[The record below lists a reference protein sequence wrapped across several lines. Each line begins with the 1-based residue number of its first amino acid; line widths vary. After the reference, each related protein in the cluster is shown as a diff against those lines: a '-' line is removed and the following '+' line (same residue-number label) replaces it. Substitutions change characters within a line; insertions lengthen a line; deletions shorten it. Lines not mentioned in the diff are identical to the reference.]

1 MGQSRTYTKHISAA
15 ALADTEAVI
24 GTVQSGVH
32 FTTKRIEININTDAA
47 YDLFLQIR
55 AGKIPFVPETGWLR
69 GSSVKHVSQT
79 KRKIGPNTPIIA
91 RYKNTH
97 ATEARTAEILIDG
110 EEE

>member
-1 MGQSRTYTKHISAA
+1 MGQPKTYSKHVSAA
-15 ALADTEAVI
+15 ALDDTEAII
-24 GTVQSGVH
+24 GTVPSGVH
-32 FTTKRIEININTDAA
+32 FTTKRVEINMGADTAF
-47 YDLFLQIR
+47 DLFIQIR

>member
-1 MGQSRTYTKHISAA
+1 MGQPKTYTKHVSAA
-15 ALADTEAVI
+15 ALDDTEAVI

-32 FTTKRIEININTDAA
+32 FTTKRVEINMGVDA
-47 YDLFLQIR
+47 DFSLFIQIR

-69 GSSVKHVSQT
+69 GNNTKHVSQT
-79 KRKIGPNTPIIA
+79 KRKIGPNTLLIA

>member
-1 MGQSRTYTKHISAA
+1 MGQPKTYSKHVSAA
-15 ALADTEAVI
+15 ALDDTEAII

-32 FTTKRIEININTDAA
+32 FTTKRVEININTDAA
-47 YDLFLQIR
+47 YDLFIQIR

-69 GSSVKHVSQT
+69 GNKTKHVSQIR
-79 KRKIGPNTPIIA
+79 RKIGPNTPIMV